1 MKFLTLS
8 AAVIFLAGCGAR
20 SSDDE
25 QVRALI
31 KAVELAAEDRDASD
45 VLEHVGANYSDE
57 RGDKTRL
64 QNALRGYFLANPR
77 IELLVDIESL
87 EFPVPGLAQAVVDI
101 HSLPAGHQLKLHVEF
116 RQQDGQWLAVRAD
129 RARD

>member
-8 AAVIFLAGCGAR
+8 VAVIFLAACGTR
-20 SSDDE
+20 GSDDE

-31 KAVELAAEDRDASD
+31 KAVEVAAEDRDASD
-45 VLEHVGANYSDE
+45 VLVHVGAQYTDE
-57 RGDKTRL
+57 RGDKAQL
-64 QNALRGYFLANPR
+64 QNTLRGYFLAYPR

-87 EFPVPGLAQAVVDI
+87 EFPVPELAQAVIDI
-101 HSLPAGHQLKLHVEF
+101 TSLPAGHHAKLEVEF
-116 RQQDGQWLAVRAD
+116 RKSDGKWLAVRAD

>member
-1 MKFLTLS
+1 MNFLTLFV
-8 AAVIFLAGCGAR
+8 AVIFLAGCGNR

-31 KAVELAAEDRDASD
+31 AAVEEAAEARDSSD
-45 VLEHVGANYSDE
+45 VLEHVSESYTDE
-57 RGDKTRL
+57 RGDKAQLRHT
-64 QNALRGYFLANPR
+64 LRGYFLAYPK

-87 EFPVPGLAQAVVDI
+87 EFPVPGLAQAVI
-101 HSLPAGHQLKLHVEF
+101 EITSLPAGDHLRLDVEF
-116 RQQDGQWLAVRAD
+116 RKQDGKWLAVRAD